1 METLLV
7 LSWTLLLG
15 SITRLLTGCYL
26 YLLPLQYIISAA
38 LVAWLECPL
47 SSHRTNPLAAFGLI
61 EGSVDGK
68 SANQWQSLVRVAL
81 TPPSLLLAGSGF
93 LPVLSRKRSIPEV
106 LSRTRIV
113 PLDPAL
119 DPRST
124 GAIQRAQNRIKI
136 VVRAYTIFSLAIA
149 VLILLVP
156 VRVEHVLQQRE
167 PDVPSSGEGLL
178 GNDSELLAIYLDLSM
193 RNPDRIEFH
202 VRLASLYYRNG
213 MLDDLEHELEEIRI
227 LDPDH
232 AILLLEDT
240 SATLGSEFQNIVS
253 GSDSLHLIV
262 GPQVVPESQVDTIS
276 EQDTLP
282 ETLDST
288 ITEPTTFD
296 DTLTIAPDTIFP
308 IIPDTLITFPPDSGE
323 VIVTETDSI
332 SQPDTAF
339 VEDLLT
345 DPGLVSAAD
354 SLPPEPDSL
363 PSPHVPDSLDQSPEE
378 APTE

>member
-15 SITRLLTGCYL
+15 SITRLLADCYL

-61 EGSVDGK
+61 EGSFDGK
-68 SANQWQSLVRVAL
+68 SANQWQSLVRVIL

-93 LPVLSRKRSIPEV
+93 LPILSRKRSIPEV

-113 PLDPAL
+113 PLDPAF

-136 VVRAYTIFSLAIA
+136 LVRAYTIFSLAIA

-156 VRVEHVLQQRE
+156 VRVKHVLQQRE
-167 PDVPSSGEGLL
+167 PDVPSHVEELL
-178 GNDSELLAIYLDLSM
+178 GNDSELLAIYLDLSI

-213 MLDDLEHELEEIRI
+213 MLDDLEHELEVIRI

-240 SATLGSEFQNIVS
+240 SATPGSEFRNLIT
-253 GSDSLHLIV
+253 GSDSLHLPTEPSV
-262 GPQVVPESQVDTIS
+262 FPESQSDTIPA
-276 EQDTLP
+276 QDTLP

-288 ITEPTTFD
+288 TTEPTTII
-296 DTLTIAPDTIFP
+296 DTLSIPPDTLLPFP
-308 IIPDTLITFPPDSGE
+308 PDTLITFPPDSGE
-323 VIVTETDSI
+323 VTVTETDSV

-345 DPGLVSAAD
+345 DHGLISVAD
-354 SLPPEPDSL
+354 SLPTEPDSL

-378 APTE
+378 TPTE

>member
-47 SSHRTNPLAAFGLI
+47 SSHRTNPLAAFGLV

-68 SANQWQSLVRVAL
+68 SANQWQSLVRVIL

-93 LPVLSRKRSIPEV
+93 LSILSGRRSIPEV

-124 GAIQRAQNRIKI
+124 GAIKRAQNRIKI

-167 PDVPSSGEGLL
+167 PDVPSSGEDLL
-178 GNDSELLAIYLDLSM
+178 GNDSELLAIYLDLSI

-232 AILLLEDT
+232 AILLLEDS
-240 SATLGSEFQNIVS
+240 SATAGSGFEDFVTGI
-253 GSDSLHLIV
+253 DSLHLPTEPLV
-262 GPQVVPESQVDTIS
+262 LPESQVDTIP
-276 EQDTLP
+276 EPDTLP
-282 ETLDST
+282 ETLDSI
-288 ITEPTTFD
+288 ITEPTTIT
-296 DTLTIAPDTIFP
+296 DTLMIAPDTIFP
-308 IIPDTLITFPPDSGE
+308 ILPDTFITFPPDSGE
-323 VIVTETDSI
+323 ITVTEIDSI

-339 VEDLLT
+339 VEYPLT
-345 DPGLVSAAD
+345 DPGLISVAE
-354 SLPPEPDSL
+354 SLHTEPDSL
-363 PSPHVPDSLDQSPEE
+363 PSPHEPDSLDQSPEE
-378 APTE
+378 APRE